1 MKRDLKER
9 LEDYIKDIDWSIENC
24 QKELDLYKS
33 LDMTKM
39 YEYRRGEINSMKEIN
54 EVLKAIV
61 KGEL

>member
-33 LDMTKM
+33 LDMIKM

-61 KGEL
+61 KEEL